1 MTADDFRRD
10 NYPFIIN
17 QTKEQ
22 TMNIKKSLMR
32 GLALSGASTIM
43 NNASANKE
51 LIATALDITNN
62 R

>member
-1 MTADDFRRD
+1 
-10 NYPFIIN
+10 
-17 QTKEQ
+17 
-22 TMNIKKSLMR
+22 MNIKKSLMR

-51 LIATALDITNN
+51 LITTALDITNN